1 MSSRNRGGAVGA
13 ILTLIAFIV
22 VVVMVVALFSVT
34 RFSTQPDQ
42 AGLHYSAGPLSN
54 TEFSK
59 CILPSQRVW
68 DGPADDH
75 FAYPAGQRSYSFGGG
90 AEGAATTEAAPIV
103 TLTGD
108 PLEVTVRG
116 VVSFHLETAD
126 CDTLRQFHEKL
137 GRDKR
142 AYMVGG
148 EISDGWREVLDI
160 YFGQALQKAIN
171 EASQTTGWSALYTDP
186 AVKSQW
192 ENEVKAKLPGYISQA
207 MGGNYFV
214 IDGVTI
220 QKPDLPDAL
229 LDSIKSVQVAEQDKI
244 AQEQRNETIRTELVS
259 ISELVD
265 VLGPEGYLGYK
276 ALTDGQI
283 PFYVVPQGT
292 DVIAQPSE

>member
-1 MSSRNRGGAVGA
+1 MSYSRRTSIVGPIIATIAV
-13 ILTLIAFIV
+13 IAL
-22 VVVMVVALFSVT
+22 VVALIAAFSVT

-54 TEFSK
+54 TEYIK
-59 CILPSQRVW
+59 CIPPSQRVW

-126 CDTLRQFHEKL
+126 CDTLRTFHEKL
-137 GRDKR
+137 GRDKE

-148 EISDGWREVLDI
+148 KISDGWREILDI

-171 EASQTTGWSALYTDP
+171 EASQTTGWNALYTDP
-186 AVKSQW
+186 AVKAQW
-192 ENEVKAKLPGYISQA
+192 ENEVKAKLPGYISQS

-220 QKPDLPDAL
+220 QKPDLPDGL
-229 LDSIKSVQVAEQDKI
+229 LESIKNAQIAEQDKI
-244 AQEQRNETIRTELVS
+244 AQEMRNETIRTELES

-265 VLGPEGYLGYK
+265 VLGTDGYLGYK
-276 ALTDGQI
+276 ALTDGQV

>member
-1 MSSRNRGGAVGA
+1 MRNQPSVVRPIAV
-13 ILTLIAFIV
+13 LIAFILV
-22 VVVMVVALFSVT
+22 VGAVIALFSVT

-54 TEFSK
+54 TEYIK
-59 CILPSQRVW
+59 CIPPSQRVW

-126 CDTLRQFHEKL
+126 CDTLRTFHEKL
-137 GRDKR
+137 GRDKE
-142 AYMVGG
+142 AYMIDGK
-148 EISDGWREVLDI
+148 ISDGWREILDI

-171 EASQTTGWSALYTDP
+171 EASQTTGWNALYTDP
-186 AVKSQW
+186 AVKAQW
-192 ENEVKAKLPGYISQA
+192 ENEVKAKLPGYISQS

-220 QKPDLPDAL
+220 QKPDLPDGL
-229 LDSIKSVQVAEQDKI
+229 LESIKNAQIAEQDKI
-244 AQEQRNETIRTELVS
+244 AQEMRNETIRTELES

-265 VLGPEGYLGYK
+265 VLGTDGYLGYK
-276 ALTDGQI
+276 ALTDGQV

>member
-1 MSSRNRGGAVGA
+1 MRNQPSVVKPIAV
-13 ILTLIAFIV
+13 LIAFILV
-22 VVVMVVALFSVT
+22 VGAVIALFSVT

-59 CILPSQRVW
+59 CVEPSSRVW

-75 FAYPAGQRSYSFGGG
+75 FAYPAGQRFFGFGS
-90 AEGAATTEAAPIV
+90 APTEGAASTEADPIV

-116 VVSFHLETAD
+116 LASFHLNTE
-126 CDTLRQFHEKL
+126 CDMLRTFHEKI
-137 GRDKR
+137 GRNEE
-142 AYMVGG
+142 AYMNGDK
-148 EISDGWREVLDI
+148 ISDGWRDVLNT
-160 YFGQALQKAIN
+160 YFGQALQRAVN
-171 EASQTTGWSALYTDP
+171 EASKKHSWSDLYNDP
-186 AVKSQW
+186 AILAQW
-192 ENEVKAKLPGYISQA
+192 ENDVKTGLPIYLNQA
-207 MGGNYFV
+207 MNGEYFIV
-214 IDGVTI
+214 DSVTI
-220 QKPDLPDAL
+220 QKPELPTEL
-229 LDSIKSVQVAEQDKI
+229 LNSIKNVQVAEQDKV
-244 AQEQRNETIRTELVS
+244 AQEMRNETIRTELLS

-265 VLGPEGYLGYK
+265 VLGPDGYLGYK